1 VDHPDRRHPRR
12 LAAGLALVV
21 ALGSLAG
28 CGDDDTVA
36 SDDTTSTTGSPDTTG
51 ASVSTIS
58 DDATIVYRYGD
69 SSVPPEYHRSYTLE
83 IDRTEVA
90 VEVDSYGEVLHS
102 FSEPLPAEVWEEL
115 VAGSPDVLG
124 IEIADD
130 DEGCAGG
137 TSRAL
142 RIDDGGETLLD
153 VGFAQCGDSGTVAA
167 ATADE
172 WVRPV
177 IAAVPDWST
186 YLATD

>member
-1 VDHPDRRHPRR
+1 VNRWNRRHSRGI
-12 LAAGLALVV
+12 AAGAVLALS
-21 ALGSLAG
+21 LGSLVG
-28 CGDDDTVA
+28 CGDDTDA
-36 SDDTTSTTGSPDTTG
+36 SDGTTEPPEAT
-51 ASVSTIS
+51 TIS

-90 VEVDSYGEVLHS
+90 VEVDSYGEILHS
-102 FSEPLPAEVWEEL
+102 FSEPLPAEVWQEL
-115 VAGSPDVLG
+115 VEGSPDVLG

-177 IAAVPDWST
+177 IAAIPDWST
-186 YLATD
+186 YLATE